1 MIDIVLPISSEF
13 EGLLG
18 LVNIGAFKSLYIGL
32 ENLVFLLEREVSMY
46 PEEVAY
52 LFYSAFELL
61 LISQREE
68 IQIGKL
74 VFNMVYAFL
83 G

>member
-1 MIDIVLPISSEF
+1 MIDIVLPINSEF

-18 LVNIGAFKSLYIGL
+18 LVIIGAFKGLYVGL
-32 ENLVFLLEREVSMY
+32 EHLVFLLEREVSMY
-46 PEEVAY
+46 PDELAY
-52 LFYSAFELL
+52 LFYFAFELL